1 MVNFWTLFYLS
12 HLSCL
17 FLTPRHSC
25 TITSDYSHFLHHIIV
40 QNFYIMPKVGRRR
53 KKTRTHAVEDETV
66 ASALT
71 SSQDL
76 KVPKSLVVGQFSEV
90 FEHFGIHFMAF

>member
-1 MVNFWTLFYLS
+1 
-12 HLSCL
+12 
-17 FLTPRHSC
+17 
-25 TITSDYSHFLHHIIV
+25 
-40 QNFYIMPKVGRRR
+40 MPKVGRRR

-76 KVPKSLVVGQFSEV
+76 KVPKSLVVGHFSEI
-90 FEHFGIHFMAF
+90 FEHFSIHFMVY